1 MTDLLKPSGLT
12 YEELCEKTWELAP
25 KDDPSG
31 TCPYNRYE
39 KGQLRPDGKPGFR
52 TPTGKI
58 ELYSTVFES
67 YGVDPLP
74 HHKEPI
80 ESPSSTPEI
89 YKEYPLILITGR
101 RNAVFFHSEHRQI
114 PWLREIE
121 PDPTVELNP
130 ETAAKLGLQAGE
142 WVWVEGVRGKF
153 KRKLKLTPQLHPLM
167 AHALHGWWLPEAE
180 GKAPYFYGIWE
191 LNVNQLIPMDCQS
204 SSGFGGAPNKTMLCK
219 IYKVK
224 E

>member
-1 MTDLLKPSGLT
+1 V
-12 YEELCEKTWELAP
+12 
-25 KDDPSG
+25 
-31 TCPYNRYE
+31 PYNRFQ

-58 ELYSTVFES
+58 ELYSTVFKE

-74 HHKEPI
+74 HYKEPV
-80 ESPSSTPEI
+80 ESPESTPEI

-130 ETAAKLGLQAGE
+130 ETAKELGLQPGD
-142 WVWVEGVRGKF
+142 WVWIEGVRGKI
-153 KRKLKLTPQLHPLM
+153 KRKLKTTPALHPRM
-167 AHALHGWWLPEAE
+167 AHALHGWWLPETE
-180 GKAPYFYGIWE
+180 GKAPNFYGIWD
-191 LNVNQLIPMDCQS
+191 LNVNQLIPMGCQS